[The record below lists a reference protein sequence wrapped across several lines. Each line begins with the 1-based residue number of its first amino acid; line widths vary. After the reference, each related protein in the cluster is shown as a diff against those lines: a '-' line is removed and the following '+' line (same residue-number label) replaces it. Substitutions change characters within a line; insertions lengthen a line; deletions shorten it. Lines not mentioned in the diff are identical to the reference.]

1 MCSYHLH
8 IYFSES
14 NLNFLIKNKTLKIMS
29 DLQSKLEQVKAG
41 ESFLE
46 KIKRYI
52 PGYDGYVNRDNSREL
67 DTQLRA
73 KLADRLEE
81 NKTKLKNIILQL
93 SEDGKLMETSGLDKL
108 EKKNENAIAR
118 FKSAA
123 RGYSGLFDVTKINES
138 KLNQLY
144 EFDYNMFSY
153 VDNLN
158 NSFSDLESKA
168 KAKEDL
174 KNYINQLS
182 QTLDDLLKKFDE
194 RENILRD

>member
-1 MCSYHLH
+1 
-8 IYFSES
+8 
-14 NLNFLIKNKTLKIMS
+14 MS

-73 KLADRLEE
+73 KLANKLEE
-81 NKTKLKNIILQL
+81 NKTKLKNIILHL
-93 SEDGKLMETSGLDKL
+93 SEEGKLMETSGLDKL
-108 EKKNENAIAR
+108 EKKNENAIAQ

-123 RGYSGLFDVTKINES
+123 RGYSGLFDVTKINDS

-153 VDNLN
+153 VENLN
-158 NSFSDLESKA
+158 NSFSDLESKV
-168 KAKEDL
+168 KAKEDI
-174 KNYINQLS
+174 KSFIPQLS
-182 QTLDDLLKKFDE
+182 ETLDDLLKKFDE

>member
-1 MCSYHLH
+1 
-8 IYFSES
+8 
-14 NLNFLIKNKTLKIMS
+14 MS

-41 ESFLE
+41 ETFLE

-73 KLADRLEE
+73 KLANKLEE
-81 NKTKLKNIILQL
+81 NKTKLKNITLQL
-93 SEDGKLMETSGLDKL
+93 SEDGKLLETSGIDKL
-108 EKKNENAIAR
+108 EKKNENAIAQ

-153 VDNLN
+153 VENLN
-158 NSFSDLESKA
+158 NSFADLEAKA

-174 KNYINQLS
+174 KPFISNLS

>member
-1 MCSYHLH
+1 
-8 IYFSES
+8 
-14 NLNFLIKNKTLKIMS
+14 MS

-41 ESFLE
+41 ETWLE

-67 DTQLRA
+67 DTQLRS
-73 KLADRLEE
+73 KLADGLEE

-153 VDNLN
+153 VENLN

-174 KNYINQLS
+174 KNYIHQLS